1 MKKLLLFISTLAI
14 ASCTTPGKKTAVGGG
29 IGAGVGAGLG
39 ALIGSNSGKAG
50 KGALI
55 GAGIGA
61 LLGGGVGNYLDKQ
74 AKELAEIADVKR
86 TEDGIIAQLDGDL
99 YFKTGDANI
108 SPDVKTKLDKM
119 SSILVKYPQNA
130 YVIEGHT
137 DSQGD
142 DSFNAK
148 LSKKRANAVKNYLAQ
163 RGLAQAPMTV
173 IGHGE
178 TNPIASNS
186 TDTGRA
192 QNRRVEVK
200 INVAPEYLQQQN

>member
-1 MKKLLLFISTLAI
+1 MKKVIILVSTLVF

-74 AKELAEIADVKR
+74 AKELAEIAEVKR

-99 YFKTGDANI
+99 YFETNKSSLSSDA
-108 SPDVKTKLDKM
+108 KATLDKM
-119 SSILVKYPQNA
+119 AVILVKYPQNK

-137 DSQGD
+137 DSVGD
-142 DSFNAK
+142 DGFNAK
-148 LSKKRANAVKNYLAQ
+148 LSKERAAAVQNYMVQ
-163 RGLAQAPMTV
+163 RGLAGAPMQ
-173 IGHGE
+173 IAGLGE
-178 TNPIASNS
+178 TSPVASNS
-186 TDTGRA
+186 TEDGRA
-192 QNRRVEVK
+192 KNRRVEVK
-200 INVAPEYLQQQN
+200 IEVDPQYTQQQ